1 MTTIDTTT
9 TAAASSIFAERVAR
23 WVIGLVDQAAE
34 RRARR
39 ETLRALEGLDP
50 RALDDIGVTRD
61 YMEALR

>member
-39 ETLRALEGLDP
+39 ETLRALEGLDQ

>member
-1 MTTIDTTT
+1 MTSINTTT

-23 WVIGLVDQAAE
+23 WVIGLVDRASD

-39 ETLRALEGLDP
+39 ETLRALEGLDQ